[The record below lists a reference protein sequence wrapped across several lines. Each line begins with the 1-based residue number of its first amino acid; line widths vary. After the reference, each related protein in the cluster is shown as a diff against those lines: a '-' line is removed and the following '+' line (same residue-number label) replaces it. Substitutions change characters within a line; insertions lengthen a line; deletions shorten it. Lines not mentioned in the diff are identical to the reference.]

1 MATSLAE
8 RLTATLRDRVITGIL
23 APGTVVIEPALAQE
37 FQVSKTPVREALQR
51 LTHEGL
57 FEVLPKRGYLVRA
70 MTQADLHD
78 VVELRELLEP
88 VAAAQVATVVHR
100 RDAGAEAIVDAL
112 RQALQAQRATTRP
125 DERVAAALRFHRTL
139 ADLTPN
145 ARIRIPLACA
155 LDGTT
160 RALYVLPAAFDE
172 RREDEGLSE
181 HEELFAAI
189 ESGDAKAAE
198 AAATHHFARLRP
210 TADGVRPEPFPSP
223 HSPRRPVR

>member
-8 RLTATLRDRVITGIL
+8 RLTATLRDRVITGVL

-100 RDAGAEAIVDAL
+100 
-112 RQALQAQRATTRP
+112 
-125 DERVAAALRFHRTL
+125 
-139 ADLTPN
+139 
-145 ARIRIPLACA
+145 
-155 LDGTT
+155 
-160 RALYVLPAAFDE
+160 
-172 RREDEGLSE
+172 
-181 HEELFAAI
+181 
-189 ESGDAKAAE
+189 GDAA
-198 AAATHHFARLRP
+198 
-210 TADGVRPEPFPSP
+210 
-223 HSPRRPVR
+223 